1 MSSTLS
7 STVSSAWSIK
17 VSSTLFDILLNR
29 FQGASWMFYLPPK
42 QKEFSL
48 WGTCSN
54 HCLEAAGLEDK
65 ITVFAGMAHGHRH
78 LKDLTLSKVT
88 KNREGEVTAVEEVF
102 REENYDRMYQG
113 KSVDFEANSSRT
125 MKLFFGWCLKLG
137 KAWHT

>member
-1 MSSTLS
+1 MS
-7 STVSSAWSIK
+7 STVSSAWSSK
-17 VSSTLFDILLNR
+17 VSSTLSDISLNR

-88 KNREGEVTAVEEVF
+88 KNRDGEVTAVEEVF

-113 KSVDFEANSSRT
+113 KSIEFSS
-125 MKLFFGWCLKLG
+125 KCQIL
-137 KAWHT
+137 